1 MTLSIMKEGG
11 QPMLKSLAYPASRL
25 NQFGNS
31 DGTTPTSRDAEPN
44 YWEAKIAEAEKM
56 KLEPFILF
64 HSQETLFCFLVVA
77 RIN

>member
-25 NQFGNS
+25 DQFGNS
-31 DGTTPTSRDAEPN
+31 DGTSRDAEPN
-44 YWEAKIAEAEKM
+44 YWEAKIAEAKKM

>member
-56 KLEPFILF
+56 KLEPSFIQMPLLRTAKRKL
-64 HSQETLFCFLVVA
+64 E
-77 RIN
+77 